1 VRKTEMRGLGSVR
14 KTPSEIMLDVE
25 DPSDLCFVS
34 ETPMQAIAVAKSRG
48 VKSATSNGN
57 KIAFGLQSEVQ

>member
-1 VRKTEMRGLGSVR
+1 MRTTEMRGLGSVR

-25 DPSDLCFVS
+25 DPSDLCCLS
-34 ETPMQAIAVAKSRG
+34 GIPMQAIAVAKSRG

-57 KIAFGLQSEVQ
+57 KIAFGLLSEVQ